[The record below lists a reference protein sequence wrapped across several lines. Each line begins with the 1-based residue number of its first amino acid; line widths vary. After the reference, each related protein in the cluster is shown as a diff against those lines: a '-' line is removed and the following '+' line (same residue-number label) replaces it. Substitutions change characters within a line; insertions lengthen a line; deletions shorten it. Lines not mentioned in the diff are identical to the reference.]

1 MSKINE
7 ISNKSKEKI
16 LSALNEAYEAKDF
29 T

>member
-16 LSALNEAYEAKDF
+16 LSALNEAYE
-29 T
+29 